1 MQQQQAGDDTH
12 PEVPLKCDPLYEATM
27 ACFPDDDGDDFEDD
41 DGAIDCGMQSCFGS
55 SGMNMTYFA
64 FANECVSL
72 AH

>member
-1 MQQQQAGDDTH
+1 MNQY
-12 PEVPLKCDPLYEATM
+12 PY
-27 ACFPDDDGDDFEDD
+27 FEDD
-41 DGAIDCGMQSCFGS
+41 DGAIDCGMQSFFGS